1 MVSGG
6 CIYLLKW
13 KHEAKRLEAL
23 LMIERLRQLGIR
35 KPNIIG
41 HEHCF
46 KSAVLLP
53 LVEYQDELCI
63 LFEERSRL
71 LVRQPGEICFPGGR
85 IESSDGREVE
95 AALREA
101 SEELGLPR
109 EEMEVIAPLDIVVA
123 PFNAIIYPFLGWIKD
138 YIPLEYLLNY
148 NPIYSSI
155 TIKLVPGENF
165 PYELIPRGEHYDWK
179 DGVYPEY
186 FYIWESYVVW
196 GLTARILHHFLS
208 LVRGLA
214 G

>member
-1 MVSGG
+1 
-6 CIYLLKW
+6 
-13 KHEAKRLEAL
+13 
-23 LMIERLRQLGIR
+23 MIERLRQLGSR

-41 HEHCF
+41 HERCF

-85 IESSDGREVE
+85 IESSDGGEVE

-138 YIPLEYLLNY
+138 YKKIHSSYEVESILYIPLEYLLNY
-148 NPIYSSI
+148 KPIYSSI

-208 LVRGLA
+208 LVRGLT